1 VSDGSAGATGAFDR
15 SGAAF
20 HAPIGDRTLVWRRF
34 RRERLAVAALAGLT
48 LIVGACF
55 VVEPILERLLG
66 HGPDTPFS
74 DAVHGI
80 DRHPVG
86 PFSWVPDNALGVQH
100 GKTFFLLGSDGPL
113 GRDEFLRVL
122 AGGQV
127 SLEIAFIAT
136 AIALLVGVCL
146 GTAAGYFGGLVDAV
160 VSRVTE
166 LFMSFPLLLLVIVLG
181 QTTAQRF
188 NAVTV
193 HGLFEPG
200 VLGLSV
206 VIGLFSWF
214 YPARVVRTLVVSLRE
229 QEFVE
234 AAHMIGAR
242 DSRVIRK
249 HLLPHL
255 SGPLIVWGTIV
266 AAGVIVL
273 EASLSVLGFGL
284 RLGTASWGS
293 LLANTWGTL
302 LNFGRPS
309 NDLGLPYPA
318 PIALKLAPSL
328 ALFLTVLCL
337 ALIGDGLRSALDP
350 RGES

>member
-1 VSDGSAGATGAFDR
+1 VPDRSADAPALDR
-15 SGAAF
+15 SGASF
-20 HAPIGDRTLVWRRF
+20 RVPIGDSALIWRRF
-34 RRERLAVAALAGLT
+34 RRERLAIAALVGLIM
-48 LIVGACF
+48 IVASCF
-55 VVEPILERLLG
+55 VLEPILESVLG
-66 HGPDTPFS
+66 HGPDTPFQG
-74 DAVHGI
+74 AVYGI

-86 PFSWVPDNALGVQH
+86 PFTWVPNDALGVRH
-100 GKTFFLLGSDGPL
+100 GNTLLILGADGPL
-113 GRDEFLRVL
+113 GRDELLRVL

-136 AIALLVGVCL
+136 SIALLLGVFL
-146 GTAAGYFGGLVDAV
+146 GTAAGYFGGVTDAV

-166 LFMSFPLLLLVIVLG
+166 LFMSFPLLLLVIALG

-188 NAVTV
+188 EAYTL
-193 HGLFEPG
+193 HGLFQPG
-200 VLGLSV
+200 VLALSV
-206 VIGLFSWF
+206 VIGLFCWF
-214 YPARVVRTLVVSLRE
+214 YPARVVRTLVVSLRD

-242 DSRVIRK
+242 DGRVIRK

-273 EASLSVLGFGL
+273 EASLSVLGFGV
-284 RLGTASWGS
+284 RFGIASWGS

-302 LNFGRPS
+302 LNFGQPA
-309 NDLGLPYPA
+309 NDFGLPYPA
-318 PIALKLAPSL
+318 PTILKIAPSL

-350 RGES
+350 RGEQ

>member
-1 VSDGSAGATGAFDR
+1 MADRVAEAPGFDR

-20 HAPIGDRTLVWRRF
+20 HAPIGDTSLVWRRF
-34 RRERLAVAALAGLT
+34 RRERLALAALAGLI
-48 LIVGACF
+48 LIVVACF
-55 VVEPILERLLG
+55 VVEPILESVLG
-66 HGPDTPFS
+66 HGPDTPFPN
-74 DAVHGI
+74 AVYGL

-86 PFSWVPDNALGVQH
+86 PFTWVPNNALGVRH
-100 GKTFFLLGSDGPL
+100 GNTLLLLGADGPL
-113 GRDEFLRVL
+113 GRDELLRVL

-127 SLEIAFIAT
+127 SLEIASIAT
-136 AIALLVGVCL
+136 AIALALGVLL
-146 GTAAGYFGGLVDAV
+146 GTAAGYFGGAVDAV
-160 VSRVTE
+160 ISRITE
-166 LFMSFPLLLLVIVLG
+166 LFMSFPLLLLVIALG
-181 QTTAQRF
+181 QTAAQRF
-188 NAVTV
+188 SAITV
-193 HGLFEPG
+193 RGLFEPG
-200 VLGLSV
+200 VVALSV
-206 VIGLFSWF
+206 VIGLFCWF
-214 YPARVVRTLVVSLRE
+214 YPARVVRTLVVSLRD

-242 DSRVIRK
+242 DVRVIRK

-309 NDLGLPYPA
+309 NDFGLPYPS
-318 PIALKLAPSL
+318 PTLLKLAPSL

-350 RGES
+350 RGER